1 MKHIPGILVGLGI
14 IWAYRFNE
22 LFEITVIDP
31 VGVVALAI
39 SSVITFALVWSF
51 LCFWGY
57 MKRKYDKNTND

>member
-1 MKHIPGILVGLGI
+1 MKHIPGILVGLWI

-39 SSVITFALVWSF
+39 SSVVTFALVCSF
-51 LCFWGY
+51 LCFWDY